1 MTPQDAMKK
10 ALEGAR
16 SVTTALL
23 NDLIDDD
30 LLVRP
35 APNANHIAW
44 QLGHLIASEH
54 GMISALPHSDMP
66 PLPSQFKDRY
76 TTATS
81 RSDDRS
87 QFASKGY
94 YLDLYGKIRQAT
106 YSTLSR
112 LSVSELGLPGPEQI
126 RNYAPTIA
134 DVVIL
139 QGNHEL
145 MHAGQFTVVRR
156 KLGKPNAF

>member
-1 MTPQDAMKK
+1 MSPQDVMKK

-16 SVTTALL
+16 SVTTMLL
-23 NDLIDDD
+23 NDMSDDD

-44 QLGHLIASEH
+44 QLGHLIRAEH

-66 PLPSQFKDRY
+66 PLPSPFKDY
-76 TTATS
+76 HAEANS
-81 RSDDRS
+81 RSDDRRH
-87 QFASKGY
+87 FASKAY
-94 YLDLYGKIRQAT
+94 YLDLYGKVRQAP

-112 LSVSELGLPGPEQI
+112 LSLSELGLPGPESV
-126 RNYAPTIA
+126 RNFAPTIA
-134 DVVIL
+134 DVIIL

-156 KLGKPNAF
+156 KLGKPVAF